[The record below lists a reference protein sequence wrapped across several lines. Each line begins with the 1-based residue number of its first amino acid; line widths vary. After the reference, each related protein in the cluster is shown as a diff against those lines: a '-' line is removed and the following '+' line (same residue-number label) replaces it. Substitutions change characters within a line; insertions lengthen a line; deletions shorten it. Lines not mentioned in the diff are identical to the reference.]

1 MANDYISKLNS
12 LTPQQRATRE
22 RLLPYIKQ
30 VANTNG
36 LDYRMLDAIYLRESG
51 YNINAVGSKTKY
63 GTAKGLAQM
72 LPSTAKSYGLK
83 VSGDNDERLN
93 PYKSIEASAK
103 YISSYAKRTG
113 GDWGQFGRGY
123 FSGPSKVG
131 SIPNSKK
138 EPEAVKYYSYMKKAQ
153 QQILGGQYY
162 PIDNSFIVN
171 ASIGSTKQTPT
182 RNQNNPTTGY
192 NVGQFDLF
200 DYAYGNG
207 KNQKIKQS
215 ALNDYLMANVLL
227 DNPYIIN
234 PLNNKKSVFDIEREY
249 EKLTGMGV

>member
-12 LTPQQRATRE
+12 LSPQQRATRE
-22 RLLPYIKQ
+22 KLLPYIKQ
-30 VANTNG
+30 VANANG

-51 YNINAVGSKTKY
+51 YNVNAVGSKTKY
-63 GTAKGLAQM
+63 GRAKGIAQM

-113 GDWGQFGRGY
+113 GDWGQVGRGY

-162 PIDNSFIVN
+162 PIDNSVITN
-171 ASIGSTKQTPT
+171 ASIGSPKQTST
-182 RNQNNPTTGY
+182 RNSNNEPTNN

-200 DYAYGNG
+200 NYIYGAN
-207 KNQKIKQS
+207 KNEKIKQG
-215 ALNDYLMANVLL
+215 ALNNYLMANVLF

-234 PLNNKKSVFDIEREY
+234 PLNNKKSVFDIENEY
-249 EKLTGMGV
+249 ERLTRMGV